1 MFFDFLKILI
11 FFVVL
16 YAAGGC
22 CHSGGGE
29 IWEKPPSR
37 QQPPAATAPG
47 EQYQP
52 WRRGI
57 WGKPPLRQQPPAA
70 TAPGEQYQPWRREI
84 WGKPPLRQQP
94 PAATAPANSAAM
106 EAGDLGKASFTAT
119 ATSRHCPGKQCQP
132 GVAVLPCQV
141 KPFPERLAVGVEGVG
156 ALVGGLTQAGLRLEK
171 FCYCHHPC
179 LVVALDP
186 AE

>member
-1 MFFDFLKILI
+1 MRL
-11 FFVVL
+11 
-16 YAAGGC
+16 
-22 CHSGGGE
+22 
-29 IWEKPPSR
+29 
-37 QQPPAATAPG
+37 TAVAI
-47 EQYQP
+47 Q
-52 WRRGI
+52 
-57 WGKPPLRQQPPAA
+57 
-70 TAPGEQYQPWRREI
+70 
-84 WGKPPLRQQP
+84 
-94 PAATAPANSAAM
+94 

-119 ATSRHCPGKQCQP
+119 ATSRHCSGEKYQPWRRGDLGKASFTATATSRHCPRRTVPP

-156 ALVGGLTQAGLRLEK
+156 ALVGGLTQAGLRLEQ

>member
-1 MFFDFLKILI
+1 MRL
-11 FFVVL
+11 
-16 YAAGGC
+16 AAVAIQ
-22 CHSGGGE
+22 E
-29 IWEKPPSR
+29 ARRFWESLLHGNSH
-37 QQPPAATAPG
+37 QPP
-47 EQYQP
+47 
-52 WRRGI
+52 
-57 WGKPPLRQQPPAA
+57 LL
-70 TAPGEQYQPWRREI
+70 RREV
-84 WGKPPLRQQP
+84 
-94 PAATAPANSAAM
+94 SAL

-119 ATSRHCPGKQCQP
+119 AASRHCPRRTVPP

-156 ALVGGLTQAGLRLEK
+156 ALVGGLTQAGLRLEQ